1 MKKIYYYFTQKFSN
15 SLRIRESISRNIFR
29 VIFIHIYIYVGIICI
44 SVIVDAIIITIIA
57 FNVLDDIAY
66 PIIPLL

>member
-29 VIFIHIYIYVGIICI
+29 VILSIYIYVGIICI

>member
-15 SLRIRESISRNIFR
+15 SLRIRGSISRNIFLSY
-29 VIFIHIYIYVGIICI
+29 IYIYIYVGIICI